1 MIMNKLMAL
10 LLAVTFMVTSCTAG
24 TSQNKEVLK
33 NEEKKMENKQ
43 TPETKGALVDIKTTM
58 GDIRI
63 CLYDATPKHRD
74 NFLKL
79 VNEKFYEGTLFH
91 RVISQ
96 FMIQAGDPDSKNAPA
111 GKMLGSGGPGYNVD
125 AEIVYPQYFHKKGAL
140 AAARQGDQVNP
151 LKKSSG
157 SQFYIVTGK
166 VYNEGQ
172 LRQMEVQLVNKQK
185 QSLFNELVMQRK
197 DEIMSMRKAKDNA
210 GLQALQESL
219 IAQVESMVA
228 QNSVS
233 FTAEQKQAYS
243 TVGGSPHLDGDYTV
257 FGEVVSGMDVIEKIE
272 KVATNAQDRPME
284 DVKIISMTIVK

>member
-1 MIMNKLMAL
+1 MNKLIAFFV
-10 LLAVTFMVTSCTAG
+10 AVSFIVTSCTAG
-24 TSQNKEVLK
+24 NQNKEVSK
-33 NEEKKMENKQ
+33 IEEKKMENKQ
-43 TPETKGALVDIKTTM
+43 TVESKGALVDIKTTM

-91 RVISQ
+91 RVINE
-96 FMIQAGDPDSKNAPA
+96 FMIQAGDPDSKNAPS

-157 SQFYIVTGK
+157 SQFYIVTGR

-172 LRQMEVQLVNKQK
+172 LRQMEVQLANKQK
-185 QSLFNELVMQRK
+185 QGIFNELAMQHR
-197 DEIMSMRKAKDNA
+197 DQIMSMRKAKDVA
-210 GLQALQESL
+210 GLQALQDSL
-219 IAQVESMVA
+219 ATQVETIAS
-228 QNSVS
+228 QNPAS
-233 FTAEQKQAYS
+233 FTPEQKQIYS

-272 KVATNAQDRPME
+272 KVATNAQDRPVE
-284 DVKIISMTIVK
+284 DVKIISMTVVK

>member
-1 MIMNKLMAL
+1 MNKLITFFV
-10 LLAVTFMVTSCTAG
+10 AVAFIVASCTAG
-24 TSQNKEVLK
+24 NQNKEVSK
-33 NEEKKMENKQ
+33 IEEKKMENKQ
-43 TPETKGALVDIKTTM
+43 TTENKGALVDIKTSM

-79 VNEKFYEGTLFH
+79 VSEKYYEGTLFH
-91 RVISQ
+91 RVINE

-157 SQFYIVTGK
+157 SQFYIVTGR
-166 VYNEGQ
+166 VYNENQ
-172 LRQMEVQLVNKQK
+172 LRQMESQLVNKQK
-185 QSLFNELVMQRK
+185 QGLFNELAMQHR
-197 DEIMSMRKAKDNA
+197 DQIMSMRKAKDVA
-210 GLQALQESL
+210 GLQALQDSL
-219 IAQVESMVA
+219 IAQVENVVA
-228 QNSVS
+228 KNPAS
-233 FTAEQKQAYS
+233 FTPEQKQAYS

-257 FGEVVSGMDVIEKIE
+257 FGEVVSGLDVIEKIE
-272 KVATNAQDRPME
+272 KVATNAHDRPVE
-284 DVKIISMTIVK
+284 DVKIISMSIVK

>member
-1 MIMNKLMAL
+1 MNKIIAFFI
-10 LLAVTFMVTSCTAG
+10 AVSFIVTSCTAG
-24 TSQNKEVLK
+24 NQNKEVSK
-33 NEEKKMENKQ
+33 IEEKEMENKQ
-43 TPETKGALVDIKTTM
+43 TTESKGALVDIKTTM

-91 RVISQ
+91 RVINE
-96 FMIQAGDPDSKNAPA
+96 FMIQAGDPDSKNAPS

-157 SQFYIVTGK
+157 SQFYIVTGR

-185 QSLFNELVMQRK
+185 QGIFNELAMQHR
-197 DEIMSMRKAKDNA
+197 DQIMSMRKAKDVT
-210 GLQALQESL
+210 GLQALQDSL
-219 IAQVESMVA
+219 VAQVESIA
-228 QNSVS
+228 SQNPAS
-233 FTAEQKQAYS
+233 FTPEQKQVYS

-272 KVATNAQDRPME
+272 KVATNAQDRPVE
-284 DVKIISMTIVK
+284 DVKIISMTVVK

>member
-1 MIMNKLMAL
+1 MNKLIAFFV
-10 LLAVTFMVTSCTAG
+10 AVSFIVTSCTAG
-24 TSQNKEVLK
+24 NQNKEISK
-33 NEEKKMENKQ
+33 IEEKEMENKQ
-43 TPETKGALVDIKTTM
+43 TTESKGALVDIKTTM

-91 RVISQ
+91 RVINE
-96 FMIQAGDPDSKNAPA
+96 FMIQAGDPDSKNAPS

-157 SQFYIVTGK
+157 SQFYIVTGR

-185 QSLFNELVMQRK
+185 QGIFNELAMQHR
-197 DEIMSMRKAKDNA
+197 DQIMSMRKAKDVA
-210 GLQALQESL
+210 GLQALQDSL
-219 IAQVESMVA
+219 VAQVESIA
-228 QNSVS
+228 SQNPAS
-233 FTAEQKQAYS
+233 FTPEQKQAYS

-272 KVATNAQDRPME
+272 KVATNAQDRPVE
-284 DVKIISMTIVK
+284 DVKIISMTAVK